1 MDGRDVMSIVSVR
14 GLTKVYRSFVREPGL
29 RGALRSL
36 FSRRQRTNTAV
47 DALDFEIQEAE
58 IVGFLGPN
66 GAGKTTLIK
75 MLSGIL
81 HPTTGRALVMGFVPW
96 ERRKQMK
103 LQLSVVMG
111 QKQQLWWDLPA
122 RESLRLNQYIYE
134 LPADKFNRT
143 VAELCE
149 LMAVGDLLGVPVR
162 QLSLGERMKFELIA
176 ALVHEPRVMF
186 LDEPTIGLD
195 ILAQKRILEF
205 LKHVNQ
211 ARRTTILLT
220 SHNLV
225 DIQKLCP
232 RVIIVNRGRLVSD
245 GRLADLS
252 QVLERKKIIR
262 IETSQPMLLDDLERL
277 GDVREFDPYRARV
290 EVSRDAV
297 RECAAALFA
306 RQAITDINIEDIP
319 LEENLERIFA
329 REALKVA

>member
-1 MDGRDVMSIVSVR
+1 MSIVSVR
-14 GLTKVYRSFVREPGL
+14 GLTKVYWSYVRQPGL
-29 RGALRSL
+29 RGALRSF
-36 FSRRQRTNTAV
+36 FSRRQHTKTAV
-47 DALDFEIQEAE
+47 DALNFEIQDGE

-66 GAGKTTLIK
+66 GAGKTTVIK

-81 HPTTGRALVMGFVPW
+81 HPTSGQAWVMGFVPW

-134 LPADKFNRT
+134 LPADRFHRT

-149 LMAVGDLLGVPVR
+149 LMSVNELLGVPVR

-205 LKHVNQ
+205 LKQVNQ
-211 ARRTTILLT
+211 ARKTTILLT
-220 SHNLV
+220 SHNLM
-225 DIQKLCP
+225 DIQKLCS
-232 RVIIVNRGRLVSD
+232 RVIIINRGCLVSD
-245 GRLADLS
+245 GRLADLC
-252 QVLERKKIIR
+252 QVLEQKKIIR
-262 IETSQPMLLDDLERL
+262 IETSQPMLIEDLQRL
-277 GDVREFDPYRARV
+277 GEVREFDPYRARV
-290 EVSRDAV
+290 EVSREAV
-297 RECAAALFA
+297 RECATLLFA

-319 LEENLERIFA
+319 LAENLERIFA
-329 REALKVA
+329 REASKVA

>member
-1 MDGRDVMSIVSVR
+1 MTWRNDMSIVSVR
-14 GLTKVYRSFVREPGL
+14 GLTKVYRTYVREPGL
-29 RGALRSL
+29 RGALRSF
-36 FSRRQRTNTAV
+36 FSRQQHAKTAV
-47 DALDFEIQEAE
+47 DSLDFEIQSGE

-66 GAGKTTLIK
+66 GAGKTTVIK

-81 HPTTGRALVMGFVPW
+81 HPTSGQACVMGFVPW

-134 LPADKFNRT
+134 LPADKFNRA

-149 LMAVGDLLGVPVR
+149 LMAVNDLLGVPVR

-176 ALVHEPRVMF
+176 ALVHEPRLIF

-205 LKHVNQ
+205 LKNVNQ
-211 ARRTTILLT
+211 SRKTTILLT
-220 SHNLV
+220 SHNLM

-245 GRLADLS
+245 GRLADLC
-252 QVLERKKIIR
+252 QVFEQKKIIR
-262 IETSQPMLLDDLERL
+262 VETSQPMLVEDLQRL
-277 GDVREFDPYRARV
+277 GEVREFDPYRARV
-290 EVSRDAV
+290 EVSREAV
-297 RECAAALFA
+297 RECAAILFA

-329 REALKVA
+329 QEALKVA

>member
-1 MDGRDVMSIVSVR
+1 MVSANVMSIVSVR
-14 GLTKVYRSFVREPGL
+14 GLTKVYRSYTREAGL
-29 RGALRSL
+29 RGALRSF
-36 FSRRQRTNTAV
+36 FSRQQQTKTAV
-47 DALDFEIQEAE
+47 EALDFEIQDGE

-66 GAGKTTLIK
+66 GAGKTTVIK

-81 HPTTGRALVMGFVPW
+81 HPTSGQAWVMGFVPW

-134 LPADKFNRT
+134 LPGERFNRT
-143 VAELCE
+143 VGELCE
-149 LMAVGDLLGVPVR
+149 LMSVNELLGVPVR

-195 ILAQKRILEF
+195 ILAQKRILQF

-211 ARRTTILLT
+211 ARKTTILLT
-220 SHNLV
+220 SHNLM

-232 RVIIVNRGRLVSD
+232 RVIIINRGRLVSD

-252 QVLERKKIIR
+252 QVLEQKKIIR
-262 IETSQPMLLDDLERL
+262 IETSQPMSIEDLQRL
-277 GDVREFDPYRARV
+277 GEVREFDLYRARV
-290 EVSRDAV
+290 EVPREAI

-306 RQAITDINIEDIP
+306 GQSITDINIEDIP

>member
-1 MDGRDVMSIVSVR
+1 MSIITVR
-14 GLTKVYRSFVREPGL
+14 GLTKVYRFYKREPGL
-29 RGALRSL
+29 RGALRSF
-36 FSRRQRTNTAV
+36 FSRQQHAKTAV
-47 DALDFEIQEAE
+47 DALDFDIEESE

-66 GAGKTTLIK
+66 GAGKTTVIK

-81 HPTTGRALVMGFVPW
+81 HPTSGEALVMGFVPW

-122 RESLRLNQYIYE
+122 RESLRLNRYIYE
-134 LPADKFNRT
+134 LPIAKFNRI
-143 VAELCE
+143 VEELCE
-149 LMAVGDLLGVPVR
+149 LMSVTDLLHVPVR

-195 ILAQKRILEF
+195 IISQKRILEF
-205 LKHVNQ
+205 LKQVNLE
-211 ARRTTILLT
+211 RKTTILLT
-220 SHNLV
+220 SHNLM

-232 RVIIVNRGRLVSD
+232 RVIIINRGRLVSD

-252 QVLERKKIIR
+252 QLLEQKKIIK
-262 IETSQPMLLDDLERL
+262 IETSQPMLIEDLLPL
-277 GDVREFDPYRARV
+277 GDVREFDPYRARI
-290 EVSRDAV
+290 EVPRDAI
-297 RECAAALFA
+297 RECAAFLFA
-306 RQAITDINIEDIP
+306 RQAITDVNIEDIP

>member
-1 MDGRDVMSIVSVR
+1 MSIVSVR
-14 GLTKVYRSFVREPGL
+14 DLTKVYRSYVREPGL
-29 RGALRSL
+29 GGALRS
-36 FSRRQRTNTAV
+36 FFTRQQRTKIAV
-47 DALDFEIQEAE
+47 DALNFEIQDGAL
-58 IVGFLGPN
+58 VGFLGPN

-75 MLSGIL
+75 MISGIL
-81 HPTTGRALVMGFVPW
+81 HPTTGRAWVMGFVPW

-149 LMAVGDLLGVPVR
+149 LMAVNDLLGVPVR

-220 SHNLV
+220 SHNLM

-232 RVIIVNRGRLVSD
+232 RVIIINRGCLVSD

-252 QVLERKKIIR
+252 QVLEQKKIIR

-277 GDVREFDPYRARV
+277 GEVREFDPYRARV
-290 EVSRDAV
+290 EVSREMV
-297 RECAAALFA
+297 RECAATLFA

-329 REALKVA
+329 REGLKVA

>member
-1 MDGRDVMSIVSVR
+1 MSIVSVR
-14 GLTKVYRSFVREPGL
+14 GLTKVYRSYVREPGL
-29 RGALRSL
+29 RGALRSF
-36 FSRRQRTNTAV
+36 FSRQQHTKTAV
-47 DALDFEIQEAE
+47 EALDFEIQDGE

-66 GAGKTTLIK
+66 GAGKTTVIK

-81 HPTTGRALVMGFVPW
+81 HPTSGQAWVMGFVPW

-134 LPADKFNRT
+134 LPRDKFNRT
-143 VAELCE
+143 VEELCE
-149 LMAVGDLLGVPVR
+149 LMAVNDLLGVPVR

-211 ARRTTILLT
+211 ARKTTILLT
-220 SHNLV
+220 SHNLM

-245 GRLADLS
+245 GRLADLC

-262 IETSQPMLLDDLERL
+262 IETSQPMLIEDLQRL
-277 GDVREFDPYRARV
+277 GEVREFDPHRARV
-290 EVSRDAV
+290 EVSREAV
-297 RECAAALFA
+297 RECATLLFA

>member
-1 MDGRDVMSIVSVR
+1 MSIVSVR
-14 GLTKVYRSFVREPGL
+14 GLTKVYRTYVREPGL
-29 RGALRSL
+29 RGALRSF
-36 FSRRQRTNTAV
+36 FSRQQHAKTAV
-47 DALDFEIQEAE
+47 DSLDFEIQSGE

-66 GAGKTTLIK
+66 GAGKTTVIK

-81 HPTTGRALVMGFVPW
+81 HPTSGQACVMGFVPW

-134 LPADKFNRT
+134 LPADKFNRA

-149 LMAVGDLLGVPVR
+149 LMAVNDLLGVPVR

-176 ALVHEPRVMF
+176 ALVHEPRLIF

-205 LKHVNQ
+205 LKNVNQ
-211 ARRTTILLT
+211 SRKTTILLT
-220 SHNLV
+220 SHNLM

-245 GRLADLS
+245 GRLADLC
-252 QVLERKKIIR
+252 QVFEQKKIIR
-262 IETSQPMLLDDLERL
+262 VETSQPMLVEDLQRL
-277 GDVREFDPYRARV
+277 GEVREFDPYRARV
-290 EVSRDAV
+290 EVSREAV
-297 RECAAALFA
+297 RECAAILFA

-329 REALKVA
+329 QEALKVA

>member
-1 MDGRDVMSIVSVR
+1 MSIVSVR
-14 GLTKVYRSFVREPGL
+14 GLTKVYRSYVREPGL
-29 RGALRSL
+29 RGSLRSF
-36 FSRRQRTNTAV
+36 FSRQQRTKTAV
-47 DALDFEIQEAE
+47 DGLDFEIQEAE

-252 QVLERKKIIR
+252 QVLEQKKIIR

-277 GDVREFDPYRARV
+277 GDVREFDPYRARI